1 MRQSPSNLTY
11 KKYQK
16 PSFSFS
22 RLTEQ
27 RRFHPI
33 RGDYGLV
40 SKEYGRLTFRQIEA
54 GRRTIRRQMRKMG
67 FVFIRVF
74 TYVSLTKKA
83 LASRMGKG
91 KGSPYAWIAPIRAG
105 QIIYELGGVSS
116 NISILALLKA
126 SNKMPMKTK
135 VIRLIY

>member
-1 MRQSPSNLTY
+1 MKQSPSNLKY
-11 KKYQK
+11 KKYHK

-22 RLTEQ
+22 NLQEQ
-27 RRFHPI
+27 KRFYPI
-33 RGDYGLV
+33 RGDFGLV
-40 SKEYGRLTFRQIEA
+40 SKEFGRLTFRQLEA

-91 KGSPYAWIAPIRAG
+91 KGSPYA
-105 QIIYELGGVSS
+105 
-116 NISILALLKA
+116 
-126 SNKMPMKTK
+126 
-135 VIRLIY
+135 

>member
-1 MRQSPSNLTY
+1 LKQSPSNLKY

-22 RLTEQ
+22 VLQERK
-27 RRFHPI
+27 RFYPI
-33 RGDYGLV
+33 RGNFGLV
-40 SKEYGRLTFRQIEA
+40 SKEYGRLTYKQLEA

-67 FVFIRVF
+67 FIFIRIF
-74 TYVSLTKKA
+74 SYVSLTKKA

-91 KGSPYAWIAPIRAG
+91 KGSPSSWIAPIRAG
-105 QIIYELGGVSS
+105 QIIYELGGVASH
-116 NISILALLKA
+116 ISILALIKA
-126 SNKMPMKTK
+126 SYKMPLKTK

>member
-1 MRQSPSNLTY
+1 MKQSPSNLKY
-11 KKYQK
+11 KKYHK

-22 RLTEQ
+22 VLEEKK
-27 RRFHPI
+27 RFYPI
-33 RGDYGLV
+33 RGQYGLV
-40 SKEYGRLTFRQIEA
+40 SKEYAKMTFRQIEA
-54 GRRTIRRQMRKMG
+54 GRRTIRRQMKKMG

-74 TYVSLTKKA
+74 PYVSLTKKA

-105 QIIYELGGVSS
+105 QIIYELGGVASH
-116 NISILALLKA
+116 ISILALIKA

>member
-1 MRQSPSNLTY
+1 MKQSPSNLLY
-11 KKYQK
+11 KKYHK

-22 RLTEQ
+22 HLTEQ
-27 RRFHPI
+27 SRFYPI

-40 SKEYGRLTFRQIEA
+40 SKEYGRLSFRQIES

-91 KGSPYAWIAPIRAG
+91 KGSPYAWIAPIRTG

-116 NISILALLKA
+116 HISILALLKA
-126 SNKMPMKTK
+126 SHKMPMKTK
-135 VIRLIY
+135 VIRLTY

>member
-1 MRQSPSNLTY
+1 MKQSPSNLKY
-11 KKYQK
+11 KKYHK
-16 PSFSFS
+16 PSLSFRS
-22 RLTEQ
+22 LQEQ
-27 RRFHPI
+27 RRFYPV
-33 RGDYGLV
+33 RGNYGLV
-40 SKEYGRLTFRQIEA
+40 SKESGRLNFKQIEA

-91 KGSPYAWIAPIRAG
+91 KGSPYAWVAPIRPG
-105 QIIYELGGVSS
+105 QIIYELGGVASH
-116 NISILALLKA
+116 ICLLALLKA
-126 SNKMPMKTK
+126 SHKMPMRTK

>member
-1 MRQSPSNLTY
+1 MKQSPSNLIY
-11 KKYQK
+11 KKYHK

-22 RLTEQ
+22 HLLEQ
-27 RRFHPI
+27 RRFYPI
-33 RGDYGLV
+33 RGTYGLV
-40 SKEYGRLTFRQIEA
+40 SKEHGRLTFRQIEA

-91 KGSPYAWIAPIRAG
+91 KGSPYA
-105 QIIYELGGVSS
+105 
-116 NISILALLKA
+116 
-126 SNKMPMKTK
+126 
-135 VIRLIY
+135 

>member
-1 MRQSPSNLTY
+1 
-11 KKYQK
+11 
-16 PSFSFS
+16 
-22 RLTEQ
+22 
-27 RRFHPI
+27 
-33 RGDYGLV
+33 
-40 SKEYGRLTFRQIEA
+40 
-54 GRRTIRRQMRKMG
+54 MRKMG